1 MSVAGALMIL
11 AVVGVL
17 VCARARAALP
27 AVFFVLVAVVAG
39 LYTGPGEAVLNA
51 LIHLHV
57 STAATSTGG
66 SR

>member
-1 MSVAGALMIL
+1 MTVATALMIF
-11 AVVGVL
+11 AIVGVL
-17 VCARARAALP
+17 VCAKARAALP

-39 LYTGPGEAVLNA
+39 LYTAPGEALLNA

-57 STAATSTGG
+57 STTSAGG